1 MSCTRIHELSNSPI
15 HQFTNFPVVRIKCDR
30 RMSSSHPLELIRK
43 LSLDLQDRAELIEPM
58 LDLLPIGIAI
68 ADDPLCHAT
77 RINPALAQQLGLDHA
92 NQISLRKSA
101 FARAPLKSFT
111 NGRPM
116 TLEDRPMYQAA
127 RSGAEVKGKVID
139 VVRADG
145 SHLTLMEYATPLFD
159 ASGRVR
165 GAIGIFMDI
174 TEHRRIAEEQR
185 FLAHASAFLSSSLDY
200 ETTLRALARLAVP
213 MFGDYCAVDVVRE
226 DGAFARVDLVV
237 DDPGRREIGEALK
250 RYPPRFV
257 VEGPAVRAIKS
268 GEPFVD
274 NDTGPDKSARSAQTP
289 EHLELLRRFGV
300 RSFQMVPLRSRGR
313 TLGLFTTGSFSGRQY
328 NEHDL
333 ALAQDVAT
341 RAGLALDNA
350 MLYRT
355 AQEADRLKEDF
366 LATLS
371 HELRTPLNALLGW
384 MHILKMPSADEPTR
398 KRALESIERNAR
410 AQAILINDLLDV
422 SRAMRGKLRVESS
435 PVDLSAVILAAIDS
449 IRPAVRARGLDVNF
463 SIGTL
468 SGQVWGDADRLEQVM
483 WNLLSNAVKFT
494 KPGGR
499 IDVTVEETLDDV
511 KITVSD
517 NGIGIDAAFLPH
529 VFERFRQ
536 ADGSS
541 TRTQAGLGLGLAI
554 VRNLVDL
561 HGGTITVHSP
571 GLEQGASFAIIL
583 PVRRVAVST
592 DTAIPDTNAPSL
604 SGVRVLVV
612 DDDQDSRELILL
624 TVRAA
629 DANVMVV
636 SSAAR
641 ALDTIGTF
649 RPHVVISDL
658 AMPGMDGYALVRA
671 IAATVPNPPPAIAM
685 SGHVSERDVQQSIKA
700 GFARHLGKPADY
712 QRLVETIAEL
722 AKSVNFA
729 E

>member
-1 MSCTRIHELSNSPI
+1 MTR
-15 HQFTNFPVVRIKCDR
+15 D
-30 RMSSSHPLELIRK
+30 PLELIRK
-43 LSLDLQDRAELIEPM
+43 LSIDLQQRPEVVESI

-68 ADDPLCHAT
+68 SDDPQCTTT
-77 RINPALAQQLGLDHA
+77 RMNCALARHLGLDRSGHA
-92 NQISLRKSA
+92 SLREPA
-101 FARAPLKSFT
+101 VARSPLKSFS

-116 TLEDRPMYQAA
+116 TLEERPMYRAA
-127 RSGAEVKGKVID
+127 HQQAEVGGVVVD
-139 VVRADG
+139 VVRHDG
-145 SHLTLMEYATPLFD
+145 SKLTLMEYAAPLFD
-159 ASGRVR
+159 AAGGVR

-174 TEHRRIAEEQR
+174 TEHRRVEEEQR
-185 FLAHASAFLSSSLDY
+185 FLANASALLSSSLDY

-213 MFGDYCAVDVVRE
+213 MFGDYCAVDVLQE
-226 DGAFARVDLVV
+226 DGTFARVDLVV
-237 DDPGRREIGEALK
+237 DDPERREIGEAL
-250 RYPPRFV
+250 RHYPPRLSI
-257 VEGPAVRAIKS
+257 EGPAVRAIRS

-274 NDTGPDKSARSAQTP
+274 NATGPEKAARSAQNA

-313 TLGLFTTGSFSGRQY
+313 TLGLFSTGSFSGRQY
-328 NEHDL
+328 NDADL

-355 AQEADRLKEDF
+355 AQEADQLKEDF

-384 MHILKMPSADEPTR
+384 MHILKMPTADETTR

-410 AQAILINDLLDV
+410 SQAVLINDLLDV
-422 SRAMRGKLRVESS
+422 SRSISGKLRVESS
-435 PVDLSAVILAAIDS
+435 LVDLSAVILATIDAM
-449 IRPAVRARGLDVNF
+449 RPVVRARDIEMNL
-463 SIGTL
+463 SIGAL
-468 SGQVWGDADRLEQVM
+468 NGQVLGDANRLQQVM

-499 IDVTVEETLDDV
+499 IDVGVNEAANNVTISVA
-511 KITVSD
+511 D
-517 NGIGIDAAFLPH
+517 NGVGIDAAFLPY

-536 ADGSS
+536 ADSSS
-541 TRTQAGLGLGLAI
+541 TRAQSGLGLGLAI
-554 VRNLVDL
+554 VRHLVDL
-561 HGGTITVHSP
+561 HGGTVTVHSA
-571 GLEQGASFAIIL
+571 GLNKGSTFVVALPTRHAPASETEALAPIVHL
-583 PVRRVAVST
+583 PNLT
-592 DTAIPDTNAPSL
+592 GI
-604 SGVRVLVV
+604 RVLAV

-629 DANVMVV
+629 EGNVMVV
-636 SSAAR
+636 SSASS
-641 ALDTIGTF
+641 ALDAIATF

-671 IAATVPNPPPAIAM
+671 IAASVQNPPPVIAM
-685 SGHVSERDVQQSIKA
+685 SGHMNERDVQRSMDA

-712 QRLVETIAEL
+712 QRLVATIAEL

>member
-1 MSCTRIHELSNSPI
+1 
-15 HQFTNFPVVRIKCDR
+15 
-30 RMSSSHPLELIRK
+30 MSSSHPLELVRR
-43 LSLDLQDRAELIEPM
+43 LSLDLQERAEVIEPM

-68 ADDPLCHAT
+68 ADDPFCNAT
-77 RINPALAQQLGLDHA
+77 RINPALAKQLGLEGA
-92 NQISLRKSA
+92 NQISLQKRA
-101 FARAPLKSFT
+101 FARPPLKSFT

-116 TLEDRPMYQAA
+116 THEDRPMYQAA

-159 ASGRVR
+159 PSGSVR

-213 MFGDYCAVDVVRE
+213 MFGDYCAVDVLRE

-237 DDPGRREIGEALK
+237 DDPDRREIGEALK
-250 RYPPRFV
+250 RYPPRLV

-268 GEPFVD
+268 GEPFID

-333 ALAQDVAT
+333 ALAQEVAT

-384 MHILKMPSADEPTR
+384 MHILKMPTADESTR
-398 KRALESIERNAR
+398 KRALESIERSAR

-449 IRPAVRARGLDVNF
+449 IRPAVRARGLDVNLA
-463 SIGTL
+463 IGTL

-499 IDVTVEETLDDV
+499 IDVTVEETVDDV

-517 NGIGIDAAFLPH
+517 NGIGIDPAFLPH

-561 HGGTITVHSP
+561 HGGTVTVHSP
-571 GLEQGASFAIIL
+571 GLEQGASFAVML
-583 PVRRVAVST
+583 PARRVALSA
-592 DTAIPDTNAPSL
+592 DEAIPVPDAPSL
-604 SGVRVLVV
+604 SGVRVLAV
-612 DDDQDSRELILL
+612 DDDQDSRELIVL

-629 DANVMVV
+629 EGNVMVV

-641 ALDTIGTF
+641 ALDAIATF

-671 IAATVPNPPPAIAM
+671 IAATVPNPPPVIAM
-685 SGHVSERDVQQSIKA
+685 SGHVSERDVQQSVEA

>member
-1 MSCTRIHELSNSPI
+1 M
-15 HQFTNFPVVRIKCDR
+15 
-30 RMSSSHPLELIRK
+30 SSHPLELIRK
-43 LSLDLQDRAELIEPM
+43 LSLDLQERRDVIEPM

-68 ADDPLCHAT
+68 ADDPLCGAT
-77 RINPALAQQLGLDHA
+77 RMNPALARQLGLDEA
-92 NQISLRKSA
+92 PSISLSTPP
-101 FARAPLKSFT
+101 FARPPLKSFT

-127 RSGAEVKGKVID
+127 RTGREVKGKVID
-139 VVRADG
+139 VVRRDG
-145 SHLTLMEYATPLFD
+145 SHLTLMEYAIPLFD
-159 ASGRVR
+159 TSGRVR
-165 GAIGIFMDI
+165 GAVGIFMDI
-174 TEHRRIAEEQR
+174 TEHRRVEEEQR

-213 MFGDYCAVDVVRE
+213 MFGDYCAVDVLKD
-226 DGAFARVDLVV
+226 DGTFARVDLIV
-237 DDPGRREIGEALK
+237 DDPDRREVGEALK
-250 RYPPRFV
+250 RYPPRLT

-274 NDTGPDKSARSAQTP
+274 NDTGPDKAARSAQTP
-289 EHLELLRRFGV
+289 EHLELLRQFGV

-313 TLGLFTTGSFSGRQY
+313 TLGLLTTGSFTGRQY
-328 NEHDL
+328 DEHDL
-333 ALAQDVAT
+333 ALALDVAA

-355 AQEADRLKEDF
+355 AQEADRLKDDF

-384 MHILKMPSADEPTR
+384 MHILKMPSADESTR
-398 KRALESIERNAR
+398 RRALESIERNAR

-422 SRAMRGKLRVESS
+422 SRAMRGKLRVETT
-435 PVDLSAVILAAIDS
+435 PIDLSAVILAAIDS
-449 IRPAVRARGLDVNF
+449 IRPAVRARDLDVNL
-463 SIGTL
+463 SIGAL
-468 SGQVWGDADRLEQVM
+468 DGQVWGDGDRLEQVM

-499 IDVTVEETLDDV
+499 IDVTVEESAENV
-511 KITVSD
+511 RITVAD
-517 NGIGIDAAFLPH
+517 NGVGIDPAFLPH

-536 ADGSS
+536 ADSSS
-541 TRTQAGLGLGLAI
+541 TRAQTGLGLGLAI

-561 HGGTITVHSP
+561 HGGSVTVHSA
-571 GLEQGASFAIIL
+571 GLDRGASFAIIL
-583 PVRRVAVST
+583 PTRREPESSSGPPVPVVA
-592 DTAIPDTNAPSL
+592 APSL
-604 SGVRVLVV
+604 SGIRVLAV
-612 DDDQDSRELILL
+612 DDDQDSRDLILL

-629 DANVMVV
+629 EGNVMVV

-641 ALDTIGTF
+641 ALDAISTF

-671 IAATVPNPPPAIAM
+671 IAATVANPPPIIAM
-685 SGHVSERDVQQSIKA
+685 SGHVSERDVQQSIAA

>member
-1 MSCTRIHELSNSPI
+1 
-15 HQFTNFPVVRIKCDR
+15 
-30 RMSSSHPLELIRK
+30 MSSSLDLIRK
-43 LSLDLQDRAELIEPM
+43 LSLDLHARPEVIEPL
-58 LDLLPIGIAI
+58 LDLLPVGIAI
-68 ADDPLCHAT
+68 ADDPLCVTT
-77 RINPALAQQLGLDHA
+77 RMNPALARHLGLENA
-92 NQISLRKSA
+92 NQISLAQRS
-101 FARAPLKSFT
+101 FVQPSVKSFA

-127 RSGAEVKGKVID
+127 CRGAEVKGTVID

-145 SHLTLMEYATPLFD
+145 SHLTVIEYAGPLFD
-159 ASGRVR
+159 AAGKVR

-174 TEHRRIAEEQR
+174 TEHRRIEEEQR

-213 MFGDYCAVDVVRE
+213 MFGDYCAVDVLKD
-226 DGAFARVDLVV
+226 DGTFARVDLVV
-237 DDPGRREIGEALK
+237 DDPSRLELVEALK
-250 RYPPRFV
+250 RYPPRLNF
-257 VEGPAVRAIKS
+257 ESPAVRAIKS

-274 NDTGPDKSARSAQTP
+274 NDTGPEKAARSAQTP
-289 EHLELLRRFGV
+289 EHLELIRRFGV

-313 TLGLFTTGSFSGRQY
+313 TLGLFTTGSFTGRQY

-333 ALAQDVAT
+333 ALALDVAA

-384 MHILKMPSADEPTR
+384 MHILKMPTADEPTR

-422 SRAMRGKLRVESS
+422 SRAMRGKLRVEST
-435 PVDLSAVILAAIDS
+435 PVDLSAVILDAIDS
-449 IRPAVRARGLDVNF
+449 IRPAVRARDLDVNL

-468 SGQVWGDADRLEQVM
+468 EAQVWGDADRLEQVM

-499 IDVTVEETLDDV
+499 IDVTVEEIAGEV
-511 KITVSD
+511 RVTVSD
-517 NGIGIDAAFLPH
+517 NGVGIDAGFLPH

-536 ADGSS
+536 ADSS
-541 TRTQAGLGLGLAI
+541 TTRTQAGLGLGLAI

-561 HGGTITVHSP
+561 HGGTVSVHSA
-571 GLEQGASFAIIL
+571 GLDRGATFVVTLPTRRAQARSAEQGV
-583 PVRRVAVST
+583 PVIS
-592 DTAIPDTNAPSL
+592 APSL
-604 SGVRVLVV
+604 NGIRVLAV

-629 DANVMVV
+629 EGNVMVV

-641 ALDTIGTF
+641 ALDAISTF
-649 RPHVVISDL
+649 RPHVIVSDL

-671 IAATVPNPPPAIAM
+671 IAATIDHPPPVIAM
-685 SGHVSERDVQQSIKA
+685 SGHVNERDVQRSIAA